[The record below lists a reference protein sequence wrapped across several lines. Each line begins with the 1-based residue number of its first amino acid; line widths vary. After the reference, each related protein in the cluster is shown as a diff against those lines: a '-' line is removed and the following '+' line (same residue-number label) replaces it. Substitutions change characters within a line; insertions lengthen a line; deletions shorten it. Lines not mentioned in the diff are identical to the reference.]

1 MRLHF
6 LTRDLHLDYPNI
18 GWLPPLPDA
27 ADDLWLSFGNLHA
40 GEYPEVL
47 LSQHRGEWQLYLSAI
62 DSGRTD
68 SVSYSGRIIRVSLY
82 LSGATGEGTDIVLAL
97 VSQYLQETL
106 LKKSDSPRLKNIF
119 QTKIKPGDPEKWVGI
134 PTKDQESI
142 ATDLLA
148 ELRANLPPCPADS
161 NAHPRLWM
169 GGCAI
174 QKNIDLFLSSCR
186 EMLSGQAEGM
196 VASLANLGASEV
208 HRVQKRLRTGD
219 HAAFL
224 LTTTMDQNNP
234 IEKLELV
241 QSNPLVPPESRPQTR
256 GNDPRVLFWL
266 GGLVL
271 ILIVLAVLFA
281 RGDRAKIE
289 SGSSTSALQQ
299 TNGNE
304 TESPA
309 ANEET
314 QTNGNET
321 ESPAANKE
329 TL

>member
-1 MRLHF
+1 MNPMRLHF
-6 LTRDLHLDYPNI
+6 LTRDLRSDYPNI
-18 GWLPPLPDA
+18 GWLPPLPRNTDA
-27 ADDLWLSFGNLHA
+27 LWLSFGNLHA
-40 GEYPEVL
+40 GEYPEIL
-47 LSQHRGEWQLYLSAI
+47 LSQRGGKWELYLSAM

-119 QTKIKPGDPEKWVGI
+119 QTKIKPGDPEKWVGM

-186 EMLSGQAEGM
+186 ELLSGQAEGM

-208 HRVQKRLRTGD
+208 HRVQNRLRTGD

-271 ILIVLAVLFA
+271 FAILIALAVLFA
-281 RGDRAKIE
+281 RGNKDQIE
-289 SGSSTSALQQ
+289 GGSSKPTLQQ
-299 TNGNE
+299 TNWNE
-304 TESPA
+304 TESPV
-309 ANEET
+309 ANEEMR
-314 QTNGNET
+314 
-321 ESPAANKE
+321 
-329 TL
+329 